1 MDKQKFLLKLLAT
14 VFGVQMAL
22 LGFEMYRCFSSNHP
36 MQECPQVEN
45 TFEKTF
51 NVIIATTLALL
62 TGSAISKKDV

>member
-14 VFGVQMAL
+14 VFGVQMSL
-22 LGFEMYRCFSSNHP
+22 LGLEMYRCFSSEHP

-62 TGSAISKKDV
+62 TGASIKEK

>member
-14 VFGVQMAL
+14 IFGVQMSL
-22 LGFEMYRCFSSNHP
+22 LGFEMYRCFQSEHP
-36 MQECPQVEN
+36 MQECPQVEH

-62 TGSAISKKDV
+62 TGASIKEK